1 MGFAQGSNKA
11 AMQKSCDFP
20 QSFTP
25 STLRPFIADNADYV
39 N

>member
-1 MGFAQGSNKA
+1 MGLAQGSNKA

-20 QSFTP
+20 QSFTL